1 MADDRRIPFDTV
13 VKNRCDANSLQI
25 FVKHPLHARTRQA
38 AHKRGDR
45 SFQRGDQRRGAITA
59 LAKLRRGFKLLLARK
74 RQRLGWFLLVS
85 RTRLA
90 FPRCDFFLSFQ
101 RGDYFVKV
109 VSKVN
114 KFPSVEDKQCV
125 NVELMIFKIERR
137 LINLSRVDF

>member
-59 LAKLRRGFKLLLARK
+59 LAKLRRGLNFYWPGNVSVWAGFCSFPGLAS
-74 RQRLGWFLLVS
+74 LFLV
-85 RTRLA
+85 A
-90 FPRCDFFLSFQ
+90 IFFFPSDIQ

-137 LINLSRVDF
+137 LINRD

>member
-1 MADDRRIPFDTV
+1 MADNRRIPFDTV

-90 FPRCDFFLSFQ
+90 FPRCDFFLSF
-101 RGDYFVKV
+101 GY
-109 VSKVN
+109 
-114 KFPSVEDKQCV
+114 PA
-125 NVELMIFKIERR
+125 RR
-137 LINLSRVDF
+137 LFRQGCFKG

>member
-137 LINLSRVDF
+137 LINRD